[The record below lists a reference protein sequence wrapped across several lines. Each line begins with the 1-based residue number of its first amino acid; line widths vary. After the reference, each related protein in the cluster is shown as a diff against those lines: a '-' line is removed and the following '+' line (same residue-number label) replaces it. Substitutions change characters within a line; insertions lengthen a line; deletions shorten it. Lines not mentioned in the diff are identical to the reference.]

1 MSTTTSSASVGT
13 IAGTDTA
20 CPGTPREYRARQHQR
35 FQSLQEERR
44 AVGSNGYMAVPEIS
58 VASEVARSATT
69 LDTGSSQA
77 SPSTPRLRGSASLRA
92 ISAARAM
99 RLDESQPLPGA
110 AWPGHSVTQVERVDT
125 SDLPPRLP
133 TSAKIGSPRSKP
145 PAVQR
150 SAGLPPRPRTP
161 SRASKSMSSCAHA
174 AENTN
179 GRTLDLRIWC
189 H

>member
-1 MSTTTSSASVGT
+1 MSTTTSSASAGT
-13 IAGTDTA
+13 IVSTDTT

-44 AVGSNGYMAVPEIS
+44 AVGGHGCMARPGIS
-58 VASEVARSATT
+58 VTVEGAKSTTT
-69 LDTGSSQA
+69 LTTGSSQA

-110 AWPGHSVTQVERVDT
+110 AWPGHSMSQPEMVDT

-133 TSAKIGSPRSKP
+133 TSAKISSARTQP
-145 PAVQR
+145 PAIQR
-150 SAGLPPRPRTP
+150 SVGLPPRPRTP
-161 SRASKSMSSCAHA
+161 SRASKSMSSCARA
-174 AENTN
+174 AENTD